1 MKLASALK
9 LRSNLDKQ
17 LSELI
22 RTITSGLVVQEGM
35 TKPNPDENYS
45 KYIAKLAELEKLIVN
60 INYTNIQ
67 TIVHFKDRD
76 VSISELILLK
86 KETTEIVN
94 IVDSILRESEE
105 LKIDDVND
113 IRMVSVVD
121 RDKYQEILDAA
132 KEEKLAIEMALE
144 EANWDFDLRE
154 YC

>member
-86 KETTEIVN
+86 KEIAEIVN
-94 IVDSILRESEE
+94 IVDSILRE
-105 LKIDDVND
+105 
-113 IRMVSVVD
+113 
-121 RDKYQEILDAA
+121 
-132 KEEKLAIEMALE
+132 
-144 EANWDFDLRE
+144 
-154 YC
+154 